1 MISHT
6 RTVTRIAARAG
17 LIAVLAAAPAA
28 AQTPVTFTFENVATN
43 PQGTLDRLPPQ
54 GGFTFDA
61 FGASTNTAGFGTG
74 SNASSGTRFAYAYFE
89 GPSQIYRLDNLDFSF
104 VSAALSFRTF
114 DANLSPASVVVNGY
128 RGGAQTPA
136 FTRTL
141 ALTNSAQTFTF
152 GWGNV
157 SELQFVT
164 GSLSANRSAVLAVD
178 DVTLSTVPEPGSI
191 VLLATGL
198 GAVALIGARRR
209 ARG

>member
-6 RTVTRIAARAG
+6 RTTARTA
-17 LIAVLAAAPAA
+17 LLASVLATAPAA
-28 AQTPVTFTFENVATN
+28 AQAPVTLTFENVATN
-43 PQGTLDRLPPQ
+43 AQGTLDVLPPQ
-54 GGFTFDA
+54 GGFTFDG
-61 FGASTNTAGFGTG
+61 FGASTNTASFGAG
-74 SNASSGTRFAYAYFE
+74 HNVSSGTRFAYAHVA
-89 GPSQIYRLDNLDFSF
+89 GPSLVYRLDNLDFSF
-104 VSAALSFRTF
+104 VSAALSFRAF
-114 DANLSPASVVVNGY
+114 DANLSPASLVVNAY
-128 RGGAQTPA
+128 RGTEQTPT

-178 DVTLSTVPEPGSI
+178 DVVLATVPEPGSI

-198 GAVALIGARRR
+198 GAVALVGARRR